1 MKKVIVKKKVMSK
14 LYDQSC
20 TAKNNGQMIC
30 MVFHA
35 RYIDCQQK
43 NEILCCISEKCD
55 SVPTGWNGKS

>member
-1 MKKVIVKKKVMSK
+1 MSK

-35 RYIDCQQK
+35 KYIDCQQI